1 MDRPEFDL
9 YVGIDWG
16 TESHEVSVVDRRG
29 EVRAKRT
36 VPHSGA
42 AITDFIDWL
51 VGFGDGPPDRI
62 AVGIEV
68 PRGALVE
75 MLYDRGIAVYF
86 LNPKQLDRFRD
97 RHTVAGAKDDRLD
110 AYVLADALRTDLH
123 RFRRVKI
130 GDALTI
136 QLRELSRLDDEL
148 RDERSRLT
156 NRLREQLY
164 RFFPQMLGLCPN
176 ADETWFWQLIELVPV
191 PTHARRLRPARIAQ
205 LLRKY
210 RIRRVSADEV
220 LAQLRTPPVK
230 VAAGT
235 LEAAQAHIQV
245 LLPRLRL
252 VHSQRKKNEQRL
264 KEILEQLASADDDV
278 RGQKNEHRD
287 AEIILSM
294 PGSESTSPPRCSA
307 RPPRPSRSGTTA
319 PSAHSADRPQSRI
332 KVASAKWSFVARRA
346 MLASRTP
353 CITPPA
359 STPNAIRRP
368 ARCMPLTVNEARL
381 TAAHCAPSVTA
392 CSMSWSRCCAPTR
405 CMTRRARER
414 RGIARRPSRAP
425 WYQRSPPEATTL
437 QRRRSWTR
445 NLRAGPGGL
454 RQALRPPVR
463 A

>member
-294 PGSESTSPPRCSA
+294 PGIGIHVAATMLGEAAQALAERDYGTLRA
-307 RPPRPSRSGTTA
+307 LSGQA
-319 PSAHSADRPQSRI
+319 PVTHQSGKR
-332 KVASAKWSFVARRA
+332 KVVVRRQA
-346 MLASRTP
+346 
-353 CITPPA
+353 C
-359 STPNAIRRP
+359 N
-368 ARCMPLTVNEARL
+368 ARL
-381 TAAHCAPSVTA
+381 EDALYHAARVHAQCDPAARALYAAH
-392 CSMSWSRCCAPTR
+392 
-405 CMTRRARER
+405 
-414 RGIARRPSRAP
+414 
-425 WYQRSPPEATTL
+425 
-437 QRRRSWTR
+437 
-445 NLRAGPGGL
+445 
-454 RQALRPPVR
+454 RQ
-463 A
+463 